1 MERWYKLNLGFGLFG
16 ILIFIASMMFFK
28 KMPLFLLPAMF
39 GIGVTFKSLKNI
51 YKKEQPIV
59 NKKSKKFEYG
69 STNRKKNHKNK

>member
-39 GIGVTFKSLKNI
+39 GIGITFKSLKNI
-51 YKKEQPIV
+51 YKNEQPTV
-59 NKKSKKFEYG
+59 NKKSKKFDYS